1 MSQGSEKMAEQ
12 NSNFEPQIT
21 AKFSRRLKKDEYIV
35 WAGTSLDGYESG
47 WIFSEKSLH
56 LVFGLLVGIMTLVFA
71 VPTMLVDGEINFVA
85 VAIVAVCAVIVVNS
99 FRKPKLKKAL
109 FAVTNK
115 RILWLIWGQFFQT
128 ALREVT
134 EAAVQCRTVF
144 EGKMYYE
151 VYDAVFVTEKY
162 SGAVSKKEYIGGFSE
177 EDAENVRRIIEEES
191 AKSHTD
197 L

>member
-1 MSQGSEKMAEQ
+1 MAEQ

-35 WAGTSLDGYESG
+35 WAGTSLDGYESS

-56 LVFGLLVGIMTLVFA
+56 LVFGLLVGIMTLVFS

-85 VAIVAVCAVIVVNS
+85 VAIVAACALIVVNS
-99 FRKPKLKKAL
+99 FRKPKLKKAF

-115 RILWLIWGQFFQT
+115 RILTLIWGQLFQT
-128 ALREVT
+128 ALKDVILAELRQRTVYESGMLI
-134 EAAVQCRTVF
+134 EANDVLFVAEKHPGAVQ
-144 EGKMYYE
+144 
-151 VYDAVFVTEKY
+151 
-162 SGAVSKKEYIGGFSE
+162 KKEYIGGFSE